1 MVFELSDNFNRGAR
15 IKVIGVGGCGGNAV
29 DTMILSGLEGVEFI
43 TSNTDSQAL
52 VSSLADL
59 KIQLGSELTKGLG
72 AGANPDVGKNAAIES
87 REQLVEICSDADMIF
102 IAAGMGGGTGT
113 GGAPIVAEIAR
124 ECGALVVG
132 VVTKPFGFEG
142 ARKSVVAEEGLKNLK
157 AVVDTVITIPNQR
170 LLSIASKNT
179 SLADA
184 FKKADDVLFQA
195 VKGISDV
202 ITVPGLVNVD
212 FADVK
217 TIMSEM
223 GRALMGSG
231 LAMGENRGLEAA
243 RQAISSPLLEDI
255 SIKGARGVLINVTGS
270 SDLTLNDMND
280 ASTLVHEEA
289 HPDANIIIGA
299 VIDETMGDE
308 VRVTV
313 IATGFGETGE
323 IPVSNKT
330 NQIKTTEAMGHD
342 MGTSHHGQSVG
353 IEQNQPM
360 MQGQGMAHTPPPAN
374 PNVGQAHQ
382 PPASHS
388 QQPLPMAAVGGVMQG
403 GASYNHG
410 EYGSRVDKRGGMNGG
425 RDDDYYD
432 TPTFLRKHAD

>member
-1 MVFELSDNFNRGAR
+1 MVFELSDNFNRGAK

-29 DTMILSGLEGVEFI
+29 DTMILSGLEGVEFVS
-43 TSNTDSQAL
+43 TNTDSQAL
-52 VSSLADL
+52 VSSLADF
-59 KIQLGSELTKGLG
+59 KVQLGGELTKGLG
-72 AGANPDVGKNAAIES
+72 AGSSPDVGKNAAIES
-87 REQLVEICSDADMIF
+87 REQLVEICTDVDMVF

-113 GGAPIVAEIAR
+113 GGAPIVAEVAR

-142 ARKSVVAEEGLKNLK
+142 ARKAAVAEEGLNNLK
-157 AVVDTVITIPNQR
+157 EVVDTVITIPNQR

-202 ITVPGLVNVD
+202 ITIPGLVNVD

-217 TIMSEM
+217 TIMEEM

-231 LAMGENRGLEAA
+231 VAMGENRGLEAA

-270 SDLTLNDMND
+270 SDLTLSDMND
-280 ASTLVHEEA
+280 ASTLIHEEA
-289 HPDANIIIGA
+289 HPEANIIIGA

-313 IATGFGETGE
+313 IATGFGENSQ
-323 IPVSNKT
+323 VSVGSGSV
-330 NQIKTTEAMGHD
+330 IKSDAVGHD
-342 MGTSHHGQSVG
+342 MNSPQGSQMGQTESKLHGQNHMT
-353 IEQNQPM
+353 QNPNM
-360 MQGQGMAHTPPPAN
+360 TAGQGFVPGAQIPMPMEATRRVAN
-374 PNVGQAHQ
+374 AGA
-382 PPASHS
+382 AA
-388 QQPLPMAAVGGVMQG
+388 PLGRGEVERVNQLGGF
-403 GASYNHG
+403 HG
-410 EYGSRVDKRGGMNGG
+410 S
-425 RDDDYYD
+425 DDDYYD
-432 TPTFLRKHAD
+432 TPTFLRKQVD

>member
-29 DTMILSGLEGVEFI
+29 DTMILSGLEGVDFV

-52 VSSLADL
+52 VSSLADF
-59 KIQLGSELTKGLG
+59 KVQLGSELTKGLG
-72 AGANPDVGKNAAIES
+72 AGANPDVGRNAAIES
-87 REQLVEICSDADMIF
+87 REQLMEICGDADMIF

-113 GGAPIVAEIAR
+113 GGAPVVAEVAR

-142 ARKSVVAEEGLKNLK
+142 ARKATVAEEGLKNLK
-157 AVVDTVITIPNQR
+157 DVVDTVITIPNQR

-270 SDLTLNDMND
+270 SDLTLSDMNE

-313 IATGFGETGE
+313 IATGFGEAGE
-323 IPVSNKT
+323 VPVSNNSSQSK
-330 NQIKTTEAMGHD
+330 TEAIGHD
-342 MGTSHHGQSVG
+342 V
-353 IEQNQPM
+353 
-360 MQGQGMAHTPPPAN
+360 AA
-374 PNVGQAHQ
+374 AR
-382 PPASHS
+382 S
-388 QQPLPMAAVGGVMQG
+388 QQVMDHNQSTFHSSQHPAPNQGPGTYNQEPATHSRQQMPMAAA
-403 GASYNHG
+403 GAGAPSATPFNFG
-410 EYGSRVDKRGGMNGG
+410 DSGRIEKRGGYNGT
-425 RDDDYYD
+425 DEDYYD